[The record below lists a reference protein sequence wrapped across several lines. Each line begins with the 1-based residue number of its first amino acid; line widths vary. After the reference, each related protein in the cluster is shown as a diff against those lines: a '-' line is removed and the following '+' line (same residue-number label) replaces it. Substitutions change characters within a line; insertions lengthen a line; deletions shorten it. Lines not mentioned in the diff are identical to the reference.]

1 MKSSALIKKMFFSVV
16 KIFAGFSS
24 RTCHILQVYVFKQH
38 RRSSVHKHTKIK
50 IIDIRKRGWMETQPK
65 GKYKPFA
72 LAKKTNKRWMQIQQ
86 RNIRIEKKKKTCAE
100 PQSRK
105 QLTEKHK
112 TANMESILRINGIYV
127 FCLRFSRVCLM
138 DILLSTEIITLFR
151 IYFTSSSKRIK
162 TKPSIFEYR
171 FEYITVVCVWIET
184 AFLLNSFFFCLFAR
198 IFCSFSLFLHRLC
211 VCAQTVIIYAFRKP
225 TTKLFFNYC
234 NERLHSTNWSEKKK
248 HLFIIIL
255 WIRKLKVK
263 IRMGFVIRTRAFG

>member
-1 MKSSALIKKMFFSVV
+1 MIAFWIRFVPFKKVWTWIFPVFLFSLLWKLHREFLSTRNVWKYYIILIKNMKSSVLMKKMFFSVV

-86 RNIRIEKKKKTCAE
+86 RNIRIEKKKKKTCAE

-171 FEYITVVCVWIET
+171 FEYITVVCVCVNRDCFFAEFV
-184 AFLLNSFFFCLFAR
+184 FLLFICKNFLQFFFVSS
-198 IFCSFSLFLHRLC
+198 SFVCMCANRNHLC
-211 VCAQTVIIYAFRKP
+211 IP
-225 TTKLFFNYC
+225 
-234 NERLHSTNWSEKKK
+234 
-248 HLFIIIL
+248 
-255 WIRKLKVK
+255 
-263 IRMGFVIRTRAFG
+263 